1 MPLSRFTFI
10 VKAPGYAAHQHR
22 AALTSDA
29 FTTQVIGVPDLAA
42 AIEAARQQADLE
54 RLFA

>member
-10 VKAPGYAAHQHR
+10 VKAPDCVAHQHR

-42 AIEAARQQADLE
+42 ASA
-54 RLFA
+54 

>member
-10 VKAPGYAAHQHR
+10 VKAPGYDAHQHR

-29 FTTQVIGVPDLAA
+29 FTTHVIGV
-42 AIEAARQQADLE
+42 
-54 RLFA
+54 